1 MNDFIKRQQQMERYI
16 QKTTNPMHKLFD
28 IQRQFTQFAQYPAFP
43 PYSYNPAITLPNY
56 YEVSQKF
63 LKFAQRQNDI
73 IDKLCLSNF
82 ITKIP
87 NTLALDLYDSV
98 ETIKSTNSVHCQNNL
113 VTSTKDPKPL
123 LYESA
128 CNLNYNFKQLLYI
141 LKNNKVIR
149 SLTQYGTL
157 IFKNIIDIFN
167 TVSKLKRDKLIDLP
181 TVPLSDDE
189 IKQFEDLNPSFPTS
203 NNIDSQ
209 PKKKHLCKKVITVI
223 SSRILEY
230 FCDELI
236 ISLMKWAIHHLK
248 IFINNPSL
256 HEKLQTCLDAIKEF
270 RNWFDNLQ

>member
-28 IQRQFTQFAQYPAFP
+28 IQRQLTQFAQYPSFP
-43 PYSYNPAITLPNY
+43 PYSYNPAITLHNY
-56 YEVSQKF
+56 YDVSQKF
-63 LKFAQRQNDI
+63 LKFAHQQNDI

-98 ETIKSTNSVHCQNNL
+98 ETINSTNSVHCQNNL
-113 VTSTKDPKPL
+113 ATSTKDPKPL

-189 IKQFEDLNPSFPTS
+189 IKQFEELNPSFPTS

-230 FCDELI
+230 FFDELI
-236 ISLMKWAIHHLK
+236 ISLMKWATHHLK

-270 RNWFDNLQ
+270 RSWFDNLQ